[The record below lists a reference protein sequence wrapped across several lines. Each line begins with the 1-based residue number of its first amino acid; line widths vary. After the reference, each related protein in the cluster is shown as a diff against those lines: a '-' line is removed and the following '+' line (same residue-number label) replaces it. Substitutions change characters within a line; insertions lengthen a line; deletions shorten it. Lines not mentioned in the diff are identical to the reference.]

1 MGCRDDNIS
10 LDRIVDWVE
19 SAGYQL
25 RRIADYGE
33 WFAGFRAA
41 LELLEPRLQAASSLP
56 IIYQWEQPLSQT
68 PDLKCAPPRRLCQR
82 RPEVQ
87 GGPGLWVSRCCAER
101 LACGPRRFD
110 ASKLRQKAAELTPW
124 EDVPHL
130 DEAFVPSEPEA
141 PGRTWCGQSSLT
153 RQISAH
159 QPAAFACPLEQQH

>member
-87 GGPGLWVSRCCAER
+87 GGPV
-101 LACGPRRFD
+101 CGSP
-110 ASKLRQKAAELTPW
+110 AAALSGSLV
-124 EDVPHL
+124 VP
-130 DEAFVPSEPEA
+130 A
-141 PGRTWCGQSSLT
+141 GLT
-153 RQISAH
+153 RAS
-159 QPAAFACPLEQQH
+159 CVRRLRS